1 MRLMDRSGE
10 MVVKNK
16 KDKRSRYLLYLW
28 DQMIRSMADDR

>member
-16 KDKRSRYLLYLW
+16 KDKGSRYLLYLW
-28 DQMIRSMADDR
+28 VR